1 MQDIKRNQ
9 SGFTLVEI
17 AIVLVII
24 GLLLGGVLKG
34 QELIN
39 NARIKNIVNDMNGV
53 SAAYNTYIDR
63 YRAMPGDE
71 LTATYTARGWGAGAI
86 PSGNGNGAIEVLVG
100 VTFNNPATNEGA
112 GFWQT
117 LRAAQ
122 MIGGNLTSVALPTNA
137 VGGLIGVN
145 GAVTYGQT
153 GPTVCVSSITTKLA
167 LGVDTTIDGVLLSTN
182 IGANSGVLRGA
193 TSAVV
198 PLAPVAGVPA
208 ATAYNDTATVTPWT
222 LCRPL

>member
-1 MQDIKRNQ
+1 MQHIKRNQ

-39 NARIKNIVNDMNGV
+39 NAKIKNIVNDMNGV

-71 LTATYTARGWGAGAI
+71 LAATYAARGWGVI
-86 PSGNGNGAIEVLVG
+86 PTGDANGALGVAVG
-100 VTFNNPATNEGA
+100 ATFTNPQVTEGA
-112 GFWQT
+112 GFWQA

-122 MIGGNLTSVALPTNA
+122 MIGGAAASAALPTNA
-137 VGGLIGVN
+137 VGGLVGVN

-153 GPTVCVSSITTKLA
+153 GPNVCVSSIPTKLA
-167 LGVDTTIDGVLLSTN
+167 LGVDTTIDGVLAANVGNSTG
-182 IGANSGVLRGA
+182 ILRGNSNA
-193 TSAVV
+193 AI
-198 PLAPVAGVPA
+198 PFPPAAGVPA
-208 ATAYNDTATVTPWT
+208 ALAYNDTAVVNPWT
-222 LCRPL
+222 LCRSL